1 MLEFKDKLILVT
13 GAGRG
18 IGRAVAF
25 EYASQGAKL
34 IIIDLLDDILQQTAE
49 AMRMKGY
56 VVHDFQCDLASDNAV
71 ASLGFRI
78 RKDIGLPDILHNNA
92 FFSTSGTIENIDLD
106 AIRKAFEVNVL
117 GYLRIVKVF
126 VSQMIERKSGWIV
139 NTASPNGIAPPLQFA
154 ENGIPYNL
162 CKAADI
168 SISQSMAATLKQYG
182 IGVTVLYPG
191 AVATEA
197 SKKISGK
204 YVKPE
209 YEAALRKF
217 FLAQAVSPEVAAR
230 DLVEGIRQEKFF
242 VSTFKNFD
250 KVLVEFAQN
259 GMNPNAEY
267 SWDG

>member
-71 ASLGFRI
+71 ASLGIRI

-242 VSTFKNFD
+242 CFNVQKF
-250 KVLVEFAQN
+250 
-259 GMNPNAEY
+259 
-267 SWDG
+267 W